1 MSLLKEVLAG
11 EVVPALGCTEPIAV
25 AYAAAL
31 AASEVRGK
39 IDDLRVSVDLG
50 VYKNGMAVAIPNAGG
65 ARGNLIAAA
74 LGAIVRAPDLKLE
87 VLRDVGPAELA
98 EAEALVRSGRVRI
111 DCDVTRDDLYIEA
124 VVGVAGASARA
135 VIAGGH
141 TDVARLERDGRAV
154 RGSDRA
160 EEIRGAP
167 DAARQERGKGG
178 YRSALRKATMADLID
193 AADGADRADL
203 DYIREGIEMNRR
215 IAREGIELRKVG
227 YYLQQL
233 IERGYLLDDVFSA
246 TKILTACATDARM
259 DGMNL
264 PVMSSGG
271 SGNQGIVAIL
281 VPDNVGRAF
290 GIPEEK
296 ILRSIALS
304 HLVNA
309 YVKSFTG
316 GLSPVCGCAIA
327 AGVGAAM
334 AIVYQQEGRDP
345 GKMALAASNLLS
357 DLGGMLCDG
366 AKSGCALKVV
376 SSTDSAIRSGY
387 MAIHGYGITAIEGFV
402 GETAERTIQN
412 LGRISDVGMAR
423 VDETILDIMVRKQLL
438 ARETEENGEALPG
451 PTHR

>member
-1 MSLLKEVLAG
+1 MNLLKEVLAS

-31 AASEVRGK
+31 AAAELTGPVDSV
-39 IDDLRVSVDLG
+39 RVSVDPG
-50 VYKNGMAVAIPNAGG
+50 IYKNGMAVAVPNAGG
-65 ARGNLIAAA
+65 ARGNRIAAA
-74 LGAIVRAPDLKLE
+74 LGAVVNAAELKLE
-87 VLRDVGPAELA
+87 VLRHVGPAELA
-98 EAEALVRSGRVRI
+98 EAEGLVREGRVEI
-111 DCDVTRDDLYIEA
+111 DCDVTREDLYIEA
-124 VVGVAGASARA
+124 VVRAGESSARA

-141 TDVARLERDGRAV
+141 TDVALVEKDGRTV
-154 RGSDRA
+154 RRSEG
-160 EEIRGAP
+160 
-167 DAARQERGKGG
+167 EREDVACGKAGTD
-178 YRSALRKATMADLID
+178 YRSVLREATVSDLVD
-193 AADGADRADL
+193 AADAADRDDL
-203 DYIREGIEMNRR
+203 AYIREGIEMNRR
-215 IAREGIELRKVG
+215 IAREGLGLKKVG
-227 YYLQQL
+227 FYLQQL
-233 IERGYLLDDVFSA
+233 MNGGFLLEDVFSS

-296 ILRSIALS
+296 VLRSIALS

-309 YVKSFTG
+309 YVKTFTG

-334 AIVYQQEGRDP
+334 AIVYQQEGKDSH
-345 GKMALAASNLLS
+345 KLALAANNLLS

-376 SSTDSAIRSGY
+376 SSTDAAIRSGY
-387 MAIHGYGITAIEGFV
+387 MAIHGYGITDIEGFV
-402 GETAERTIQN
+402 GESAEKTIQN
-412 LGRISDVGMAR
+412 LGRISDIGMAR
-423 VDETILDIMVRKQLL
+423 VDETLLEIMVRKQLL
-438 ARETEENGEALPG
+438 ERPATDSGGERQG
-451 PTHR
+451 SRS